1 MADTKPLSVNE
12 LIMQL
17 HRLKELPII
26 ATPKDIMHMKRCDY
40 EPARKWLIKIKIYYG
55 RVREHEEVSLE
66 EVREYFFGGQ
76 KGK

>member
-1 MADTKPLSVNE
+1 MADVKPLSVND

-26 ATPKDIMHMKRCDY
+26 AQPKDIMHMKRCDY
-40 EPARKWLIKIKIYYG
+40 EAARKWLIKIKVFYG
-55 RVREHEEVSLE
+55 RVGEHEEVSIE
-66 EVREYFFGGQ
+66 EVRDYFFGGQ